1 MNSKLLRVDLH
12 MHSWV
17 SDGDVS
23 PTEVVR
29 HAEKAKLDVIA
40 VTDHDT
46 AGGVQEALKA
56 SEGRSVSI
64 VPGIEIS
71 TMHEGRE
78 LHILGY
84 WIDPTAPTIVA
95 HQEHAVG
102 RRRRRMEAMVARL
115 CDLGMEVTIE
125 DVDKA
130 AGESVH
136 VLGRPHLAR
145 ALLALGHTRYFS
157 EAFDRWIGDDG
168 PAYVAEGF
176 PTPPDAIETIHAA
189 GGKAVW
195 AHPPTDWFS
204 EGIDL
209 LAEWGLDGIEC
220 YRPGSSSM
228 DVEMFEAAAERLRL
242 LRTGGSDWHGPDR
255 FKLGDFAVAGDRISP
270 ILAAGGIGE
279 A

>member
-1 MNSKLLRVDLH
+1 

-23 PTEVVR
+23 PADVVR

-46 AGGVQEALKA
+46 AGGVADALAA
-56 SEGRSVSI
+56 SAGRPITV

-71 TMHEGRE
+71 TVYEGRE

-84 WIDPTAPTIVA
+84 WIDHRSASILN

-102 RRRRRMEAMVARL
+102 RRRRRMLGMVARL
-115 CDLGMEVTIE
+115 CEMGLEVTIE
-125 DVDKA
+125 DVEKA
-130 AGESVH
+130 AGPGVH

-157 EAFDRWIGDDG
+157 EAFDRYIGDDG
-168 PAYVAEGF
+168 PAYVSEGF
-176 PTPPDAIETIHAA
+176 PSPRDAIDTIHAA

-195 AHPPTDWFS
+195 AHPPVEWFG
-204 EGIDL
+204 EGIEL
-209 LAEWGLDGIEC
+209 LAGWGLDGVEC
-220 YRPGSSSM
+220 YRPGSAPD
-228 DVEMFEAAAERLRL
+228 DVAAFEAAAERLDL

-255 FKLGDFAVAGDRISP
+255 FKLGEFAVAGDRIAAL
-270 ILAAGGIGE
+270 LAAGGLC
-279 A
+279 